1 MKKQILFFLMV
12 LAIAL
17 SSCVSKRYHLQQV
30 SNWRAQLTENQM
42 LLAKRTAE
50 LKSTH
55 DTLMTL
61 RADFQNELSRLG
73 KQVHNLGQEKD
84 SLASAVTLFQAKSKE
99 SAMLIETLQK
109 NYSARQNELQAAYA
123 EQTVLRSI
131 VESQN
136 TAWQALEKP
145 IRDAFSDLGANAVN
159 ITREGGRLKLAIS
172 DKILFTSG
180 SANLNKKAESSL
192 AVLAN
197 ALADKPNIN
206 LVVEGHTDNVPVAG
220 PNFKDN
226 WELSTARARAVNEVL
241 STKIAPQR
249 LTISG
254 KGEFDPVAPNT
265 SEDERALNR
274 RTEIYFDLKNSELE
288 ELISEMAIDIVDT
301 RAKIITSPATQEK
314 YMIDERSWIRYEL
327 NKLQDANKL
336 AVIRNMVQLS
346 GKPWKVNTGNN
357 FFQAKVR
364 NYRVVVVANNAP
376 IFQTFDLVE
385 DENKNVLTIELKP

>member
-1 MKKQILFFLMV
+1 MKKQILSFLIV
-12 LAIAL
+12 LVIAL
-17 SSCVSKRYHLQQV
+17 SSCVSKRYHLTQV
-30 SNWRAQLTENQM
+30 SNWQAQLAAKQT
-42 LLAKRTAE
+42 LLDKRTAE

-55 DTLMTL
+55 DTLMNL
-61 RADFQNELSRLG
+61 RADFQTELSRLG
-73 KQVHNLGQEKD
+73 NQVHNLSQVKD
-84 SLASAVTLFQAKSKE
+84 SLASAATLLQVKSKE

-136 TAWQALEKP
+136 SAWQALEKP

-220 PNFKDN
+220 LNFKDN

-265 SEDERALNR
+265 SEDERARNR

-385 DENKNVLTIELKP
+385 DENKNVLTIELNP